1 MSILSSLKAEL
12 QHEAIATRKVLER
25 VPMDKLSWKPHEK
38 SMALGSLAKHV
49 AELPS
54 LITMGMTKNEWEV
67 SENKPTPMPTTNAE
81 LVELFDKHVKEAS
94 DSLEKENENE
104 FLGQSWS
111 MRNKEQI
118 FFTIPRFAVLRNMG
132 MNHLIHHR
140 AQLAVYLR
148 LLNIPVPGI
157 YGPTADER

>member
-1 MSILSSLKAEL
+1 MSLLSSMKAEL
-12 QHEAIATRKVLER
+12 EHEAIATRKVLER
-25 VPMDKLSWKPHEK
+25 VPMDKLSWKPHER
-38 SMALGSLAKHV
+38 SMSLGSLAKHV

-54 LITMGMTKNEWEV
+54 LMTMGMTKNEWEV
-67 SENKPTPMPTTNAE
+67 SESKPTAMPSTAQG

-94 DSLEKENENE
+94 ESMTRENEAE
-104 FLGQSWS
+104 YLGQPWS

-140 AQLAVYLR
+140 AQLQVYLR
-148 LLNIPVPGI
+148 MLDIPVPGI
-157 YGPTADER
+157 YGPSADER